1 MPTLTPGNKLGPYE
15 IVEQAGAGGMGEV
28 YKVKDTR
35 LDRIV
40 AIKVLPPRSAD
51 NPDLRQ
57 RFEREAKAISSLNHP
72 NICTMHDIGQHEGID
87 YLVMEYLDGDT
98 LAIRLS
104 KGPLSTAEIFT
115 VASQIADALDKAHR
129 QGLVHRDLKPG
140 NIMLTKS
147 GAKLMDF
154 GLAKLQQAGGMVP
167 DAAMATRT
175 SPLTGE
181 GTIIGTVQYMSPE
194 QLEGKEA
201 DSRSD
206 IFAFGATLY
215 EMATGKRAFEGTSQ
229 ASLIG
234 AIMKEEPKPISAIQ
248 PLTPPALELVV
259 KQCLSKDPDDRWQ
272 SAGDVKRAL
281 QWVSEGGSQIG
292 GLIPTAHPFRRLRE
306 WAGWAIAA
314 VVFSIALFA
323 YFVPNEKNSTA
334 VIRAIVT
341 PPEGTTF
348 LFEGDNAGPPVVSP
362 DGSRVAFVAVSPG
375 GAKIWVREL
384 SSLVSQELNGT
395 EGAAFPFWSPDSKS
409 LAFFAGT
416 KLMRVDILTG
426 QVFSVCPAA
435 GGGRGGSWGKG
446 DIIVFSPDIG
456 SSIFSVS
463 AAGGTPIA
471 VTHIDTL
478 QHTTHRWPF
487 FMPDG
492 QHFLY
497 FAGNH
502 LKSDSIQNS
511 IWFSSLDGKDNH
523 LVMPNLTDGAYVDG
537 RLLFVRDSVL
547 FAQEFDATTGRLLGE
562 PIATKDRVQIER
574 TTWKSNFSVCEN
586 NMLVYQV
593 VGNKQGTQLLMLDRD
608 GNVLHTIGSQ
618 GNHYSIDLSSNG
630 RDIVYTSQ
638 EQPYGDLYHFDLDR
652 NLRTRLTF
660 ENYDKDVPTISPSGD
675 MIAFSIVPGG
685 LSNNFYEVRTM
696 SISGLGKQQLVAKD
710 SASDMWPFDWSPDGR
725 YLLCGMGNLRIST
738 TNASQVKL
746 IPLVENAKEIK
757 LFDGP
762 GTIQSARFSPD
773 GRWIAYASPIGGTVQ
788 IFVIPS
794 PTVSDIAGKFSD
806 GNNSPGRWQISTVGG
821 LHPLW
826 RGDSRELY
834 YIRNDG
840 ASMAVDVSSDKDG
853 FHVGHE
859 TELFRIVMRTNVEC
873 WAVTSDGRKFVVD
886 ALAGINSAPLV
897 VVQNWKEEL
906 TK

>member
-1 MPTLTPGNKLGPYE
+1 
-15 IVEQAGAGGMGEV
+15 MGEV
-28 YKVKDTR
+28 YKAKDTR

-40 AIKVLPPRSAD
+40 AIKVLPPLSAD

-57 RFEREAKAISSLNHP
+57 RFEREAKSISSLNHP
-72 NICTMHDIGQHEGID
+72 NICTLHDIGVRDGID
-87 YLVMEYLDGDT
+87 FLVMEYLDGDT
-98 LAIRLS
+98 LATRLS
-104 KGPLSTAEIFT
+104 KGPLATAELFT

-154 GLAKLQQAGGMVP
+154 GLAKLQQAGGMAP

-181 GTIIGTVQYMSPE
+181 GTLIGTVQYMSPE

-234 AIMKEEPKPISAIQ
+234 AIMKEEPKLISAIQ
-248 PLTPPALELVV
+248 PLSPLGLELVV
-259 KQCLSKDPDDRWQ
+259 KQCLSKDPDNRWQ

-292 GLIPTAHPFRRLRE
+292 GLMPTVHRIRRVRE
-306 WAGWAIAA
+306 WAGWALAA
-314 VVFSIALFA
+314 VALAIALFA
-323 YFVPNEKNSTA
+323 YFVPSQENSAA
-334 VIRAIVT
+334 VIRAIVA

-348 LFEGDNAGPPVVSP
+348 LFEGDNAGPPVVSQ

-384 SSLVSQELNGT
+384 SSLASHELKGT
-395 EGAAFPFWSPDSKS
+395 EGASFPFWSPDSKS
-409 LAFFAGT
+409 LGFFAGT
-416 KLMRVDILTG
+416 KLMRIDISTG
-426 QVFSVCPAA
+426 QVFSVCLAE
-435 GGGRGGSWGKG
+435 GGGRGGAWGQG
-446 DIIVFSPDIG
+446 DVIVFCPAIG
-456 SSIFSVS
+456 KPIFRVS

-471 VTHIDTL
+471 VTNIDTL

-492 QHFLY
+492 KHFLY

-502 LKSDSIQNS
+502 FKSDSIQNS
-511 IWFSSLDGKDNH
+511 IWFSSLDGTDNH
-523 LVMPNLTDGAYVDG
+523 LVLPNLSDGAYG
-537 RLLFVRDSVL
+537 NGHLMFVRDSVL
-547 FAQEFDATTGRLLGE
+547 FVQEFDATAGRLLGE
-562 PIATKDRVQIER
+562 PIATKDRVQVER

-586 NMLVYQV
+586 NILVYQV
-593 VGNKQGTQLLMLDRD
+593 VGGKQGTQLLMLDRS
-608 GNVLHTIGSQ
+608 GNVLQTIGSQ
-618 GNHYSIDLSSNG
+618 GNHYSIDLSPNG
-630 RDIVYTSQ
+630 RDIAYTSQ

-652 NLRTRLTF
+652 DLRTRLTF
-660 ENYDKDVPTISPSGD
+660 ENYDKDIPSISPSGEI
-675 MIAFSIVPGG
+675 IAFSIVPGG
-685 LSNNFYEVRTM
+685 LANNYYEIRTM

-710 SASDMWPFDWSPDGR
+710 SAFDMWAFDWSPDGR
-725 YLLCGMGNLRIST
+725 YLLCGTGTLRLSSLS
-738 TNASQVKL
+738 ASAVKL
-746 IPLVENAKEIK
+746 IPIVENAKQIRLIEI
-757 LFDGP
+757 P

-794 PTVSDIAGKFSD
+794 PTDSDVTGKFSD

-821 LHPLW
+821 SHPRW

-840 ASMAVDVSSDKDG
+840 TAMAVEVNSDKDG

-859 TELFRIVMRTNVEC
+859 TELFRKVLRTNVEC
-873 WAVTSDGRKFVVD
+873 WEVTSDGQKFVVD

-897 VVQNWKEEL
+897 VVQNWAEEL
-906 TK
+906 K